1 MLSHFKGQGVTV
13 SGLQRLD
20 FEKYNCCI
28 CYPTTRDQ
36 GITITGLQRL
46 GFKKHTYKYYN
57 RIGSVS
63 VRCSASS
70 KGMSKPQIK
79 IIP

>member
-20 FEKYNCCI
+20 FKKYNCHI
-28 CYPTTRDQ
+28 CYPTSRDQ

-46 GFKKHTYKYYN
+46 GFKKHTYKYYTN
-57 RIGSVS
+57 T
-63 VRCSASS
+63 
-70 KGMSKPQIK
+70 
-79 IIP
+79 IIELVVCQSDVLLPLKARPNHK